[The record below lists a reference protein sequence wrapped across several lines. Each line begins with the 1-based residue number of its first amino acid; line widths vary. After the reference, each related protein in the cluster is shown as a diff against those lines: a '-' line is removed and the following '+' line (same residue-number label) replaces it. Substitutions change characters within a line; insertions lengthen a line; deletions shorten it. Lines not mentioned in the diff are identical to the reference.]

1 MGAPNYFSTAGFQGQ
16 SATTGVPTFANGG
29 DRTLTTNLS
38 LTATAAPSSPL
49 NQVQPN
55 LSQGNGLRLTKGG
68 SEKSVPDPDEVVQG
82 PLKFPS
88 QLGQSTHKWP
98 MISFSTKLDTKA
110 ARRIF
115 LPIPAGITFSDSMG
129 YSSIDLG
136 IIGKLASDAATEGF
150 SAYSGG
156 DYKAGIKAAG
166 KAFTTG
172 ALDRMKSLKAA
183 EALSIGMR
191 QLRMDSVA
199 NIIDFSQKQ
208 VVAPNT
214 NTAFNNIG
222 VRSFAFSFKLM
233 PRSKDEASTISAIV
247 KTFRQNMYP
256 KGTDVI
262 LQYPPIWE
270 IKFFDGDG
278 HENTKIPQIYSTYL
292 TGMTTTYNGQSNMFH
307 EDGNPTE
314 TDIQVQFQETK
325 ALTLAEIVNL
335 SEK

>member
-1 MGAPNYFSTAGFQGQ
+1 MAGPYGLNYLAMGGTG
-16 SATTGVPTFANGG
+16 SAMPEVFGTTTTGVA
-29 DRTLTTNLS
+29 
-38 LTATAAPSSPL
+38 AAPTKTPQADGPTNVL
-49 NQVQPN
+49 NPINPN
-55 LSQGNGLRLTKGG
+55 LSQGLRLTKAG
-68 SEKSVPDPDEVVQG
+68 SKANVPDPDEIVQG

-88 QLGQSTHKWP
+88 QLGHDRHKWP

-270 IKFFDGDG
+270 IKFFDGDLIG
-278 HENTKIPQIYSTYL
+278 PHP
-292 TGMTTTYNGQSNMFH
+292 
-307 EDGNPTE
+307 
-314 TDIQVQFQETK
+314 
-325 ALTLAEIVNL
+325 
-335 SEK
+335 